1 MEFQEVNAREL
12 KNVFE
17 YIADDWALVTA
28 GTPEKWNTM
37 TVSWGAMGEMWG
49 KDAAFVFIR
58 PQRYTKVFVDANERF
73 TISNF
78 DGGFKKELGV
88 CGSKSGRDIDK
99 SAETGLTAGFIDG
112 VPYIEQAH
120 SFVICRKMAEFDI
133 TPDMFTD
140 KTIDGR
146 WYPAKDYHRAYIA
159 EIEKAYMKK

>member
-1 MEFQEVNAREL
+1 MKFREVNAREL

-37 TVSWGAMGEMWG
+37 TVSWGTMGEMWG

-58 PQRYTKVFVDANERF
+58 PQRYTKEFVDANERF

-78 DGGFKKELGV
+78 NGGYKKELGI
-88 CGSKSGRDIDK
+88 CGSKSGREIDK
-99 SAETGLTAGFIDG
+99 SAGTGLTAGFIDG

-120 SFVICRKMAEFDI
+120 SFVICHKMAEFDI

-140 KTIDGR
+140 KSIDAR
-146 WYPAKDYHRAYIA
+146 WYPNKDYHHAYVV